1 MHGEPAPSAGHLR
14 AVAGRSGPAG
24 ARGQGGHR
32 HRASV
37 REIRLG
43 EARHA
48 LPDAGRLS
56 VSLPPSKMNKFSDMS
71 TLVAVVESGS
81 FSEAARRLG
90 TTKSIVSHRVQQLE
104 KRL

>member
-1 MHGEPAPSAGHLR
+1 M
-14 AVAGRSGPAG
+14 
-24 ARGQGGHR
+24 
-32 HRASV
+32 
-37 REIRLG
+37 
-43 EARHA
+43 
-48 LPDAGRLS
+48 PDAGGLS

-104 KRL
+104 KRLGCALLTRGRPLQLTEPGRNSFERSRLLLQELERMEDEG